1 MSEAMGDKAQR
12 NRGAVITK
20 NVKITSD
27 RARLGSPGPP
37 IEMEPGACRF
47 RLRTSIGSREPARYS
62 VMVRSRDLN
71 FGSFRPIIKDGI
83 DGLEGADAAQ
93 SRVKGCVE
101 MLAL

>member
-1 MSEAMGDKAQR
+1 
-12 NRGAVITK
+12 
-20 NVKITSD
+20 
-27 RARLGSPGPP
+27 
-37 IEMEPGACRF
+37 
-47 RLRTSIGSREPARYS
+47 
-62 VMVRSRDLN
+62 MVRSRDLN